1 MNITTNF
8 KLHTQNYLHRLSSV
22 FKDEQISQI
31 EKLSLDLYSLW
42 QEKKNLFI
50 CGNGGSG
57 ANAIHIANDLIY
69 GLGAMLEKQRLG
81 MRVEAL
87 SSNPAVI
94 TCLANDTGYENI
106 FASQIDV
113 KGSQGDILVVLSGSG
128 NSQNVIRA
136 IKKAKEK
143 NILTYSILGFD
154 GGICKKISDE
164 PIHFEI
170 SDMQISEDIQMIVFN
185 LCIKWI
191 TENINKI
198 EA

>member
-1 MNITTNF
+1 
-8 KLHTQNYLHRLSSV
+8 
-22 FKDEQISQI
+22 
-31 EKLSLDLYSLW
+31 
-42 QEKKNLFI
+42 
-50 CGNGGSG
+50 
-57 ANAIHIANDLIY
+57 
-69 GLGAMLEKQRLG
+69 
-81 MRVEAL
+81 
-87 SSNPAVI
+87 VI